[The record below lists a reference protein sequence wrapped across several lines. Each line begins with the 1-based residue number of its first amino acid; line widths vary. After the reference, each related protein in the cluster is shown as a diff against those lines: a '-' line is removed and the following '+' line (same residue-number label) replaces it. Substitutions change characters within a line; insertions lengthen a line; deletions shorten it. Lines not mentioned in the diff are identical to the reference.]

1 MDSMVLSTLEA
12 KEQQLKDFQSQASVL
27 TALVASKNKDLNSRM
42 DELSKQLEDLKKP
55 PPLAPPPPLPPPP
68 PP

>member
-1 MDSMVLSTLEA
+1 VLSTLEA

-42 DELSKQLEDLKKP
+42 DELSKQLEDLKK
-55 PPLAPPPPLPPPP
+55 
-68 PP
+68 